1 MSEFLNAYNQLIQNP
16 KSKPQIGTYVLNQ
29 GLTALKATYDIA
41 AKEDILLKL
50 LFIYSE
56 LPQLYYEMGN
66 IFKGQNQIKAI
77 TWYKMCYQIDPTHH
91 ENIIEL
97 IKTLFENG
105 VTKQVFEII
114 DPIKNIP
121 VFQKLMDDV
130 RFLGT
135 YSRCNFQQLYYKN
148 GVLCLL
154 KLIKKA
160 SNKPCLTKDEKV
172 TKWSNYHDLGYVFC
186 AMGEI
191 EKSLQYTNKAVDLA
205 NKFNLDMWNKLLSF
219 SNSLCY
225 ADFLYADNEEIF
237 QQYLKINDYLPD
249 KPGFMFES
257 RKKLIKSMNQS
268 MNQSMSQSMNQSK
281 NNNVRKI
288 KIGYLSSDYMYHA
301 VANFIIPILKNHD
314 TTKFEIIL
322 YASQQEFNAEIF
334 TNLNIPHHMIKDL
347 SDKDAATLINKHG
360 IDILFDLNGHTVNNR
375 LGIFTFHPAP
385 IQIAYLGFPNTTGL
399 KSIQYRITDS
409 TTDSPNSKQ
418 RYSEQLLKL
427 PKCFLLYKSINQ
439 DSPITPRKTKG
450 KIILGAIN
458 KENKNSNAA
467 LETWKIILRDC
478 PNANI
483 LIKLETFDN
492 NEERME
498 FYSSKLE
505 VGRDRIIIINK
516 LQNDEYNKLFS
527 MVDVLLDAFPY
538 SGTTTTCNALF
549 NSIPLV
555 SLYHDNYHAH
565 NVSCSLL
572 INSGLP
578 ELVARSKDEY
588 INKIKDL
595 VNNPEQI
602 ETYKKTIRGKF
613 LKLMEPGPFMK
624 DYEQILVDVY
634 NKFYGL

>member
-1 MSEFLNAYNQLIQNP
+1 MKMSDFLNAYNQLIQNP
-16 KSKPQIGTYVLNQ
+16 KSKPQIGTYVLNL
-29 GLTALKATYDIA
+29 GLTNIKNTFDIA
-41 AKEDILLKL
+41 NKEDILLKL
-50 LFIYSE
+50 IFIYPESS
-56 LPQLYYEMGN
+56 QLYYEMGN
-66 IFKGQNQIKAI
+66 LFKIQNKAKAI
-77 TWYKMCYQIDPTHH
+77 TWYKICYQVDPNHND
-91 ENIIEL
+91 NIVEL
-97 IKTLFENG
+97 IKILFENG
-105 VTKQVFEII
+105 LTKQVFEVI
-114 DPIKNIP
+114 DPIKNSPI
-121 VFQKLMDDV
+121 FQKLMDNPQ
-130 RFLGT
+130 FLGT

-148 GVLCLL
+148 GVPCLL
-154 KLIKKA
+154 KLIKQA
-160 SNKPCLTKDEKV
+160 SNKPCHTKDEKV
-172 TKWSNYHDLGYVFC
+172 AKWSNYHDLGYVFC

-191 EKSLQYTNKAVDLA
+191 EKSLQYTNKAVELA

-225 ADFLYADNEEIF
+225 ADFLYADNSEIF

-249 KPGFMFES
+249 MPSFMFES
-257 RKKLIKSMNQS
+257 RKKLIKSIGQNKINS
-268 MNQSMSQSMNQSK
+268 S
-281 NNNVRKI
+281 RKI

-301 VANFIIPILKNHD
+301 VANFIIPILKNHN
-314 TTKFEIIL
+314 TTKFEIVL
-322 YASQQEFNAEIF
+322 YASQQEFDAEIF
-334 TNLNIPHHMIKDL
+334 TSLKIPHHMIKDL

-375 LGIFTFHPAP
+375 LGIFTYHPAP
-385 IQIAYLGFPNTTGL
+385 IQITYLGFPNTTGL

-409 TTDSPNSKQ
+409 TVDSSLSKQ
-418 RYSEQLLKL
+418 QYSETLLKL
-427 PKCFLLYKSINQ
+427 PRCFLLYKSINQ

-458 KENKNSNAA
+458 KENKNSKTV
-467 LETWKIILRDC
+467 LETWKIILKEC

-527 MVDVLLDAFPY
+527 MVDVLLDTFPY

-549 NSIPLV
+549 NSVPLV

-572 INSGLP
+572 KNSGLS
-578 ELVARSKDEY
+578 ELVANSQEEY
-588 INKIKDL
+588 VEIVKGL
-595 VNNPEQI
+595 VNNPDQI
-602 ETYKKTIRGKF
+602 DTYKKTIHGKF

-624 DYEQILVDVY
+624 DYEELLVDVY
-634 NKFYGL
+634 NKFYHLQDI